1 MFFQRDN
8 LLMVFLRMNFIQII
22 AILLFMMFYGFTD
35 SLVAE
40 EELLGS
46 TPSMN
51 SALYKKLSSTL
62 NSQNVPKKGEST
74 VKIDIGAS
82 VPTVA
87 SAPKVPTVDAKNDGD
102 SFLTLEQSKLK
113 DTQLKKEYLRKQ
125 FENKVGSILDVN
137 LVRTPDGLIKLIFE
151 VDKPFMAEL
160 KVLNF
165 PFRLMMDIPMP
176 YQWSANNEKIRK
188 KIPVTLVNGFRY
200 GSPSENVF
208 RVITDLAR
216 PISLSRSYAVY
227 KAKDKY
233 ELVIEMGGGNSK
245 NSVLSSNN
253 LVFVNDEMVV
263 DNIANIADEKI
274 KAEKEL
280 QKKSRTVEQIKSY
293 LSEVKYKKP
302 SVPADKKSKIIV
314 FLDPGHG
321 GKDPGATSF
330 SNSAVEKYLV
340 LDVAKLIKSE
350 LEQNKELSVV
360 MTRDGDYYLPLKDR
374 ILWAEYLKASLF
386 VSIHADKAE
395 VNSDSAGLSIYYL
408 SDVASDA
415 QAQLLANNTNQS
427 DLVAGVP
434 LTKEDESV
442 NRILVSLS
450 QRVKI
455 NESTTLAKNIIS
467 KVQKGV
473 KLLINPIR
481 SAGFAVLKVPN
492 TASVLVELGFLSNDE
507 DVTNL
512 KDEAYQAKLAKTIS
526 LGIQSYLWEKG
537 SLEILPIVLA
547 SQPSETVL
555 PEALPDE
562 NKEDAN
568 KPKVKTAK

>member
-1 MFFQRDN
+1 M
-8 LLMVFLRMNFIQII
+8 
-22 AILLFMMFYGFTD
+22 LLFMLFYGFSN
-35 SLVAE
+35 SLIAE
-40 EELLGS
+40 EELLS
-46 TPSMN
+46 VKPSMD
-51 SALYKKLSSTL
+51 SALSKKLSSTL
-62 NSQNVPKKGEST
+62 NEKAKPKEEESSVKVNINSLVPTVRNVP
-74 VKIDIGAS
+74 S
-82 VPTVA
+82 VPT
-87 SAPKVPTVDAKNDGD
+87 APIGSD
-102 SFLTLEQSKLK
+102 SSLTLEQSKSK
-113 DTQLKKEYLRKQ
+113 AMQLQKEAQKKQ
-125 FENKVGSILDVN
+125 FENKLGSILDVN
-137 LVRTPDGLIKLIFE
+137 LVRTPEGIIKLIFE

-176 YQWSANNEKIRK
+176 YQWSVNNEQIRK
-188 KIPVTLVNGFRY
+188 KIPVNLVNGFRY
-200 GSPSENVF
+200 GSPSKNVF

-216 PISLSRSYAVY
+216 PISLNRAYAVY

-233 ELVIEMGGGNSK
+233 ELIIEMGSGNST

-253 LVFVNDEMVV
+253 IVFVNDSMVV
-263 DNIANIADEKI
+263 SNIADIADEKI
-274 KAEKEL
+274 KAEKEQ
-280 QKKSRTVEQIKSY
+280 QKKARSVEQIKSY
-293 LSEVKYKKP
+293 LNEVTYKKP
-302 SVPADKKSKIIV
+302 SLPEDKKSKIIV

-330 SNSAVEKYLV
+330 SHSLVEKYLV
-340 LDVAKLIKSE
+340 LDVSKKIKDE
-350 LEQNKELSVV
+350 LEKNTELSVV
-360 MTRDGDYYLPLKDR
+360 MTRDSDYYLPLKDR

-427 DLVAGVP
+427 DLVAGIP

-442 NRILVSLS
+442 NRILISLS

-473 KLLINPIR
+473 KVLINPIR

-507 DVTNL
+507 DVKNL
-512 KDEAYQAKLAKTIS
+512 KNEEYQAKLAKTIS
-526 LGIQSYLWEKG
+526 LGVQSYLWEKG
-537 SLEILPIVLA
+537 SLESLPLVLA
-547 SQPSETVL
+547 TQTQETTLAEVVP
-555 PEALPDE
+555 PEASK
-562 NKEDAN
+562 NEDAN
-568 KPKVKTAK
+568 KPKVNPAK

>member
-1 MFFQRDN
+1 
-8 LLMVFLRMNFIQII
+8 MVFLRMNFIQII
-22 AILLFMMFYGFTD
+22 AILLFMMFYGF
-35 SLVAE
+35 SKNLVAE
-40 EELLGS
+40 EKPIENKQ
-46 TPSMN
+46 SMN
-51 SALYKKLSSTL
+51 AELYKKLSSPT
-62 NSQNVPKKGEST
+62 NSNVRNNAEESSAN
-74 VKIDIGAS
+74 VDINS
-82 VPTVA
+82 IVPT
-87 SAPKVPTVDAKNDGD
+87 APMIPTVTNTNQD
-102 SFLTLEQSKLK
+102 SDSSLTLEQSQLK
-113 DTQLKKEYLRKQ
+113 AKQLKKEYQKKQ
-125 FENKVGSILDVN
+125 FENQLGSILDVN
-137 LVRTPDGLIKLIFE
+137 LVRTPEGLIKLVFE

-216 PISLSRSYAVY
+216 PISLSRAYAVY

-253 LVFVNDEMVV
+253 LVFVNDEIVV
-263 DNIANIADEKI
+263 DNIADIANEKI
-274 KAEKEL
+274 QAEKEQ
-280 QKKSRTVEQIKSY
+280 QKKSRSSEQIKLY

-302 SVPADKKSKIIV
+302 SVPADKKSKIVV
-314 FLDPGHG
+314 FIDPGHG

-330 SNSAVEKYLV
+330 SHSLVEKYLV
-340 LDVAKLIKSE
+340 LDVSKLIKNE
-350 LEQNKELSVV
+350 LEKNTELTVV
-360 MTRDGDYYLPLKDR
+360 MTRDADYYLPLKDR
-374 ILWAEYLKASLF
+374 ILWAENLKASLF
-386 VSIHADKAE
+386 VSVHADKAE
-395 VNSDSAGLSIYYL
+395 VSSDSSGLSIYYL

-467 KVQKGV
+467 KVEKGV
-473 KLLINPIR
+473 KVLINPIR

-507 DVTNL
+507 DVNNL
-512 KDEAYQAKLAKTIS
+512 KNEEYQVKLAQTIS
-526 LGIQSYLWEKG
+526 LGVQSYLWEKG
-537 SLEILPIVLA
+537 SLESLPLVLA
-547 SQPSETVL
+547 TRAQEEVITEPL
-555 PEALPDE
+555 PTENQAR

-568 KPKVKTAK
+568 KPKVNPTQ

>member
-1 MFFQRDN
+1 
-8 LLMVFLRMNFIQII
+8 MVFLRMNFIQIV
-22 AILLFMMFYGFTD
+22 AMLLFMLFYGFSN
-35 SLVAE
+35 SLIADE
-40 EELLGS
+40 EILS
-46 TPSMN
+46 IKPSMD
-51 SALYKKLSSTL
+51 SALSKKLSSTL
-62 NSQNVPKKGEST
+62 NEQSKPKKEESSVKVNINSLVPTVRNVP
-74 VKIDIGAS
+74 S
-82 VPTVA
+82 VPT
-87 SAPKVPTVDAKNDGD
+87 SPNNSD
-102 SFLTLEQSKLK
+102 SSITLEQSKLK
-113 DTQLKKEYLRKQ
+113 DMKLQKEALKKQ
-125 FENKVGSILDVN
+125 FENKLGSIVDVN
-137 LVRTPDGLIKLIFE
+137 LVSTPEGIIKLIFE

-176 YQWSANNEKIRK
+176 YQWSANNEQIRK
-188 KIPVTLVNGFRY
+188 KIPVNLVNGFRY

-216 PISLSRSYAVY
+216 PISLNRAYAVY

-233 ELVIEMGGGNSK
+233 ELIIEMGAGNST
-245 NSVLSSNN
+245 NSVLSRNN
-253 LVFVNDEMVV
+253 IVFVNDTMVV
-263 DNIANIADEKI
+263 NNIADIADEKI
-274 KAEKEL
+274 KAEKDQ
-280 QKKSRTVEQIKSY
+280 QKKARSVEQIKSY
-293 LSEVKYKKP
+293 LNKATYKKP

-330 SNSAVEKYLV
+330 SNSLIEKSLV
-340 LDVAKLIKSE
+340 LDVSKQIKDE
-350 LEQNKELSVV
+350 LEKNNELSVV

-434 LTKEDESV
+434 LTTEDESV
-442 NRILVSLS
+442 NRILISLS

-467 KVQKGV
+467 KVQKDV
-473 KLLINPIR
+473 KVLINPIR

-507 DVTNL
+507 DVKNL
-512 KDEAYQAKLAKTIS
+512 KNEEYQAKLAKTIS

-537 SLEILPIVLA
+537 SFESLPLVLA
-547 SQPSETVL
+547 TQTQETQITEVVP
-555 PEALPDE
+555 PEASK
-562 NKEDAN
+562 NEDAN
-568 KPKVKTAK
+568 KPKVNPAK

>member
-1 MFFQRDN
+1 M
-8 LLMVFLRMNFIQII
+8 L
-22 AILLFMMFYGFTD
+22 FYGFSN
-35 SLVAE
+35 SLIAE
-40 EELLGS
+40 EELLS
-46 TPSMN
+46 VKPSMD
-51 SALYKKLSSTL
+51 SALSKKLSSTL
-62 NSQNVPKKGEST
+62 NEKAKPKEEESSVKVDINSLVPTVRNVP
-74 VKIDIGAS
+74 S
-82 VPTVA
+82 VPT
-87 SAPKVPTVDAKNDGD
+87 APIGSD
-102 SFLTLEQSKLK
+102 SSLTLEQSKSK
-113 DTQLKKEYLRKQ
+113 AMQLQKEAQKKQ
-125 FENKVGSILDVN
+125 FENKLGSILDVN
-137 LVRTPDGLIKLIFE
+137 LVRTPEGIIKLIFE

-176 YQWSANNEKIRK
+176 YQWSVNNEQIRK
-188 KIPVTLVNGFRY
+188 KIPVNLVNGFRY
-200 GSPSENVF
+200 GSPSKNVF

-216 PISLSRSYAVY
+216 PISLNRAYAVY

-233 ELVIEMGGGNSK
+233 ELIIEMGSGNST

-253 LVFVNDEMVV
+253 IVFVNDSMVV
-263 DNIANIADEKI
+263 SNIADIADEKI
-274 KAEKEL
+274 KAEKEQ
-280 QKKSRTVEQIKSY
+280 QKKARSVEQIKSY
-293 LSEVKYKKP
+293 LNEVTYKKP
-302 SVPADKKSKIIV
+302 SLPADKKSKIIV

-330 SNSAVEKYLV
+330 SHSLVEKYLV
-340 LDVAKLIKSE
+340 LDVSKKIKDE
-350 LEQNKELSVV
+350 LEKNTELSVV
-360 MTRDGDYYLPLKDR
+360 MTRDSDYYLPLKDR

-427 DLVAGVP
+427 DLVAGIP

-442 NRILVSLS
+442 NRILISLS

-473 KLLINPIR
+473 KVLINPIR

-507 DVTNL
+507 DVKNL
-512 KDEAYQAKLAKTIS
+512 KNEEYQAKLAKTIS
-526 LGIQSYLWEKG
+526 LGVQSYLWEKG
-537 SLEILPIVLA
+537 SLESLPLVLA
-547 SQPSETVL
+547 TQTQETTLAEVVP
-555 PEALPDE
+555 PEASK
-562 NKEDAN
+562 NEDAN
-568 KPKVKTAK
+568 KPKVNPAK

>member
-1 MFFQRDN
+1 
-8 LLMVFLRMNFIQII
+8 MVFLRMNFIQIV
-22 AILLFMMFYGFTD
+22 AMLLFMLFYGFSN
-35 SLVAE
+35 SLIAE
-40 EELLGS
+40 EELLS
-46 TPSMN
+46 VKPSMD
-51 SALYKKLSSTL
+51 SALSKKLSSTL
-62 NSQNVPKKGEST
+62 NEKAKPKEEESSVKVNINSLVPTVRNVP
-74 VKIDIGAS
+74 S
-82 VPTVA
+82 VPT
-87 SAPKVPTVDAKNDGD
+87 APIGSD
-102 SFLTLEQSKLK
+102 SSLTLEQSKSK
-113 DTQLKKEYLRKQ
+113 AMQLQKEAQKKQ
-125 FENKVGSILDVN
+125 FENKLGSILDVN
-137 LVRTPDGLIKLIFE
+137 LVRTPEGIIKLIFE

-176 YQWSANNEKIRK
+176 YQWSVNNEQIRK
-188 KIPVTLVNGFRY
+188 KIPVNLVNGFRY
-200 GSPSENVF
+200 GSPSKNVF

-216 PISLSRSYAVY
+216 PISLNRAYAVY

-233 ELVIEMGGGNSK
+233 ELIIEMGSGNST

-253 LVFVNDEMVV
+253 IVFVNDSMVV
-263 DNIANIADEKI
+263 SNIADIADEKI
-274 KAEKEL
+274 KAEKEQ
-280 QKKSRTVEQIKSY
+280 QKKARSVEQIKSY
-293 LSEVKYKKP
+293 LNEVTYKKP
-302 SVPADKKSKIIV
+302 SLPEDKKSKIIV

-330 SNSAVEKYLV
+330 SHSLVEKYLV
-340 LDVAKLIKSE
+340 LDVSKKIKDE
-350 LEQNKELSVV
+350 LEKNTELSVV
-360 MTRDGDYYLPLKDR
+360 MTRDSDYYLPLKDR

-427 DLVAGVP
+427 DLVAGIP

-442 NRILVSLS
+442 NRILISLS

-473 KLLINPIR
+473 KVLINPIR

-507 DVTNL
+507 DVKNL
-512 KDEAYQAKLAKTIS
+512 KNEEYQAKLAKTIS
-526 LGIQSYLWEKG
+526 LGVQSYLWEKG
-537 SLEILPIVLA
+537 SLESLPLVLA
-547 SQPSETVL
+547 TQTQETTLAEVVP
-555 PEALPDE
+555 PEASK
-562 NKEDAN
+562 NEDAN
-568 KPKVKTAK
+568 KPKVNPAK